1 MDDTQFLATVH
12 PWDAL
17 PPEDLAA
24 VATVFQRRR
33 YDPGQRIFSV
43 GDRLDGLYVVRSG
56 LVQVTDAAGNPLSTL
71 RPGNAFGERGLLEGG
86 YAPTQAIATTE
97 ADLLLLPAGRFLA
110 LVEADEGLRD
120 FFARSRPERR
130 QRPPS
135 LAETRVAT
143 LMTAEPASVP
153 PGTPIAE
160 AARLMRDRRISSLM
174 VVEEG
179 HLRGILTVRDLTNR
193 VLAEGIDPALPVSS
207 AMTPDPLTL
216 PPDAIGSDVLHM
228 MVERGIGHVPIL
240 GPGGLAGIV
249 TQTDLTR
256 FHAESSAQV
265 VGDIAGAPDV
275 ETLARITMRI
285 PTLLAQLVGA
295 NHRHEVVTR
304 LVTDVADA
312 VTRRLLALAEAE
324 LGPPPVPYLW
334 LACGSQGRREQTG
347 VSDQDNCIF
356 LDDGARPGDDAYFA
370 DLARRVSL
378 GLDRC
383 GYVFCPG
390 NMMATNPRW
399 RQPVRVWRSYFDGW
413 IDRPDLEAQMLAS
426 VMFDLRPVS
435 GEAALHE
442 GLQAATLSAAR
453 RNSIFVAHMV
463 SNSLKHAPPLGLLG
477 GLATLRSGEH
487 RNRIDMKLSGVVPVV
502 DLGRVYALRGEL
514 APVNTRA
521 RIEAATAAGVISEAG
536 GRDLLDAYDVI
547 AEVRLG
553 HQARQVREGRKPDNF
568 LSPASLSGFERSHLR
583 NAFVVVRRMQSA
595 ATQGQS
601 VP

>member
-1 MDDTQFLATVH
+1 MTDAEFLATVH
-12 PWDAL
+12 PWDTL
-17 PPEDLAA
+17 PPEDFAA
-24 VATVFQRRR
+24 VAAMFERQSRG
-33 YDPGQRIFSV
+33 PGQRIFSI

-56 LVQVTDAAGNPLSTL
+56 LVQVNDTMGNPLSML
-71 RPGNAFGERGLLEGG
+71 RPGNAFGERGLLADG
-86 YAPTQAIATTE
+86 YAPTEAIAAVETE
-97 ADLLLLPAGRFLA
+97 LLLLPAGRFRA
-110 LVEADEGLRD
+110 LVEADEELHD

-135 LAETRVAT
+135 LAETRVAS
-143 LMTAEPASVP
+143 LMSRDPATVH
-153 PGTPIAE
+153 PGATIGE

-179 HLRGILTVRDLTNR
+179 QLRGILTVRDLTNR
-193 VLAEGIDPALPVSS
+193 VLAGGIEPGRPVSD
-207 AMTPDPLTL
+207 AMTPDPVTL
-216 PPDAIGSDVLHM
+216 PPDAIGSDVLHA
-228 MVERGIGHVPIL
+228 MVERGIGHVPIV

-256 FHAESSAQV
+256 FHAESSAQL
-265 VGDIAGAPDV
+265 VGDVAQAEDV
-275 ETLARITMRI
+275 EALAGVTARI

-312 VTRRLLALAEAE
+312 VTRRLLVLAEAE

-347 VSDQDNCIF
+347 VSDQDNCLF
-356 LDDGARPGDDAYFA
+356 LDDAAGPADDAYFA
-370 DLARRVSL
+370 ELARVVSG

-399 RQPVRVWRSYFDGW
+399 RQPVRVWRSYFHGW
-413 IDRPDLEAQMLAS
+413 IDRPDPEAQMLAS

-435 GEAALHE
+435 GAFALHE
-442 GLQAATLSAAR
+442 GLQAETLAGAA

-463 SNSLKHAPPLGLLG
+463 SNSLTHVPPLGLLG
-477 GLATLRSGEH
+477 GIATLRSGEH
-487 RNRIDMKLSGVVPVV
+487 RNAIDMKLSGVVPVV
-502 DLGRVYALRGEL
+502 DLGRIYALRGEL

-521 RIEAATAAGVISEAG
+521 RIEAAKAAGVISEEG

-547 AEVRLG
+547 AEARLA
-553 HQARQVREGRKPDNF
+553 HQARQIRGGRRPDNF

-583 NAFVVVRRMQSA
+583 NAFVVVRRMQGA
-595 ATQGQS
+595 ATQGQRM
-601 VP
+601 P